1 MHTQDTLVSDSEL
14 RREAKRIA
22 REQRIPYTK
31 AVYIAYRSLRLKEN
45 VESKVS
51 E

>member
-1 MHTQDTLVSDSEL
+1 MHTQHTLVSDSEL

-31 AVYIAYRSLRLKEN
+31 AVYIAYRSLRLKEKTD
-45 VESKVS
+45 E
-51 E
+51 